1 MLKVGW
7 EAIIDVRW
15 KYFAKNGCGCRVRK
29 KGSGREEKGRYR
41 DAALGTVAAGDEGG
55 IEVVRQV

>member
-1 MLKVGW
+1 MEILCQKWLRMSG
-7 EAIIDVRW
+7 EEERI
-15 KYFAKNGCGCRVRK
+15 RK
-29 KGSGREEKGRYR
+29 RREEKGRYR